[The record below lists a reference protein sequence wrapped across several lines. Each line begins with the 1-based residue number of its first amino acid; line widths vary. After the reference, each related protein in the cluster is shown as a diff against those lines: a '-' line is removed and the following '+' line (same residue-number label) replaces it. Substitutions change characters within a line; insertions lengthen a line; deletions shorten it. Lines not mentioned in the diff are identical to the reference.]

1 MALQVQELRLEQLF
15 SESFL
20 LRIPDFQREYVW
32 ETDQAMQLLDDIAEA
47 CMSGRS
53 TYFLGSLVLVGSS
66 ESGATW
72 DVIDG
77 QQRITTLVLLL
88 ATLRDLEE
96 DDQFRESLDYRLN
109 DPGDPVVGRSATPRL
124 VLRELD
130 REFGELKEETCRT
143 IIDIMEMY
151 HALHVSWSNLQDQQ
165 SIDERRV
172 TFLGF
177 DAATEAR
184 YLGYVRFLVN
194 VEGRY
199 THFDAGT
206 HGFNAQTPMWEKY
219 QRMLNVWHACPR
231 QYHLSANEINQI
243 INA

>member
-1 MALQVQELRLEQLF
+1 MALQVKELRLEQLF

-109 DPGDPVVGRSATPRL
+109 DPGDPVVGRNATPRL

-130 REFGELKEETCRT
+130 REFVRSYVQEGSVEELFALTYEDTSTHAQRRIIENTRALYDYLDATSLKNTTDYLTRRT
-143 IIDIMEMY
+143 KIL
-151 HALHVSWSNLQDQQ
+151 AAS
-165 SIDERRV
+165 
-172 TFLGF
+172 
-177 DAATEAR
+177 DAASFALT
-184 YLGYVRFLVN
+184 
-194 VEGRY
+194 
-199 THFDAGT
+199 
-206 HGFNAQTPMWEKY
+206 Q
-219 QRMLNVWHACPR
+219 
-231 QYHLSANEINQI
+231 
-243 INA
+243 